1 MKFVDSASVKV
12 EAGKVVLVALVFD
25 VKNTSQM
32 AAPMVAM
39 VGTVEVF
46 FSAVKKA

>member
-1 MKFVDSASVKV
+1 VVRVAS
-12 EAGKVVLVALVFD
+12 VFD

-39 VGTVEVF
+39 VVTVEVF
-46 FSAVKKA
+46 FSVVKKA